1 MSAATVLDVVCS
13 PIVLDPRQNP
23 PVAPPR
29 AAPYRSREFDRRRD
43 ALTLLADIFRDE
55 TGAVR
60 AVGPPV
66 GPRWRQQGVLR
77 AACATSGQPCEVEM
91 APHRNTLL
99 AQHYRFRP
107 APTSGGLLVSA
118 AGQQEA
124 RAVQPYLGAWF
135 AGRRVLMAVV
145 CDNRLEWVADWA
157 RFHQVHHGVDAV
169 LLFDNRSTAYAGG
182 DLARA
187 VAAVPGIAV
196 VAVVPW
202 AVGHGSST
210 GRLGWRRTDMNH
222 GQAVA
227 FALARRRFL
236 AEAAWV
242 LNVDID
248 ELAVPLAGPTID
260 DLFAASGAAV
270 LSLPVQDLLGRAG
283 AMPDPPRHRDVLL
296 STAPPHFERPKWAAV
311 PARCPRHASWGIH
324 VVDHAPTTVA
334 DPAVLLVAHCR
345 SLTTGWDGRHGRRA
359 GIDRATPGVTEE
371 TALGTRMAEAFDGWE
386 PPTEPWGAAEAGSR

>member
-60 AVGPPV
+60 AVGPPA
-66 GPRWRQQGVLR
+66 GPRWRQPGVLR
-77 AACATSGQPCEVEM
+77 AACAASGQPCEVEM

-182 DLARA
+182 DLART

-202 AVGHGSST
+202 AMAYGSLA
-210 GRLGWRRTDMNH
+210 GRLGWRRSDVFH
-222 GQAVA
+222 GQVVA
-227 FALARRRFL
+227 FALAQRRL
-236 AEAAWV
+236 LPEAAWV
-242 LNVDID
+242 LSVDID
-248 ELAVPLAGPTID
+248 ELVAPLAGRTID
-260 DLFAASGAAV
+260 DLFADPEPAWASFP
-270 LSLPVQDLLGRAG
+270 LQDLRGDA
-283 AMPDPPRHRDVLL
+283 ADPPDGRRHRDVLL
-296 STAPPHFERPKWAAV
+296 STGPPTFERPKWAAV
-311 PARCPRHASWGIH
+311 PARCPDGSSWGIH
-324 VVDHAPTTVA
+324 VVGGARAVRA
-334 DPAVLLVAHCR
+334 DPAEFVIAHCL
-345 SLTTGWDGRHGRRA
+345 SLTTGWEGRGDRRVGLRRDA
-359 GIDRATPGVTEE
+359 PGVAEE
-371 TALGTRMAEAFDGWE
+371 TEIGLRMAGAFDGWE
-386 PPTEPWGAAEAGSR
+386 SRPVIWSPGGGPG

>member
-1 MSAATVLDVVCS
+1 MTAATVLDVACS
-13 PIVLDPRQNP
+13 PLVIDPRQNP
-23 PVAPPR
+23 PLSPFR
-29 AAPYRSREFDRRRD
+29 AAPYRTREADGRHD
-43 ALTLLADIFRDE
+43 AFTLLADVFRD
-55 TGAVR
+55 GAGKTW
-60 AVGPPV
+60 ALGPPL
-66 GPRWRQQGVLR
+66 PPAWRQPGMLR
-77 AACATSGQPCEVEM
+77 AWSAATGEPVAVKPM
-91 APHRNTLL
+91 PHRHVMLP
-99 AQHYRFRP
+99 QHYRLAR
-107 APTSGGLLVSA
+107 ARSGGVLVA
-118 AGQQEA
+118 AGDQLEA
-124 RAVQPYLGAWF
+124 MAVQPCLGAWF
-135 AGRRVLMAVV
+135 AGRRVLMAVSR
-145 CDNRLEWVADWA
+145 DNRLAWVADWA
-157 RFHQVHHGVDAV
+157 RFHHVHHGVDAV
-169 LLFDNRSTAYAGG
+169 LLFDNRSAAYKGG

-202 AVGHGSST
+202 VVGHGSSS

-236 AEAAWV
+236 SEAAWV

-248 ELAVPLAGPTID
+248 ELVVPLAGRTID

-270 LSLPVQDLLGRAG
+270 LSLPVQDLLGPAG